1 MKPEQAQ
8 PRVSVVIPVF
18 NGGTDLEK
26 CLAAISASSY
36 PVVECIVVDDASTDD
51 MVIPAAER
59 HGARVI
65 RLDQQC
71 GPAMARN
78 RGAAQARGEILF
90 FTDADVLL
98 HPDALGLAV
107 QEFQANPEISAVFG
121 SYDDQPTHGSF
132 ISQYRNLLHHWVHQT
147 SAEDASTFWT
157 GCGAIRRNVFL
168 EMEGFNQDYARPSIE
183 DIELGTR
190 LRKSGHRIRL
200 LKNMHGTHMKR
211 WTFRNMVQPDIFHR
225 GIPWML
231 LVLRDRQMTND
242 LNLDYKSRL
251 ATVLAGLLGL
261 SLLVLLFTG
270 HAGAVLPVVA
280 FLLAAG
286 FAPWFLRS
294 AGGSAGD
301 TLAAT
306 ALAILAPLAC
316 YWLVPD
322 PMALVPVALVLA
334 IIATNPALYRYVA
347 LKRNGT
353 FAIAVA
359 PMQVVFFVC
368 CVIAVPLAYI
378 EHYRGTRRAKT
389 NPAQSD
395 DGE

>member
-8 PRVSVVIPVF
+8 PCVSVVIPVF

-36 PVVECIVVDDASTDD
+36 SVSECIVVDDASTDD

-78 RGAAQARGEILF
+78 KGAEQASGEILF

-107 QEFQANPEISAVFG
+107 HEFQAIPEISAVFG
-121 SYDDQPTHGSF
+121 SYDDQPTEASF

-147 SAEDASTFWT
+147 SAEEASTFWT
-157 GCGAIRRNVFL
+157 GCGAIRRNVFM
-168 EMEGFNQDYARPSIE
+168 EMQGFSQDYARPSIE

-211 WTFRNMVQPDIFHR
+211 WTFWNMVKTDIFHR
-225 GIPWML
+225 GIPWMQ
-231 LVLRDRQMTND
+231 LVLRNRQMTND

-261 SLLVLLFTG
+261 SLLVLPFTG
-270 HAGAVLPVVA
+270 HAGAMLPVVA

-286 FAPWFLRS
+286 FAPWFVRL
-294 AGGSAGD
+294 AGGREGN
-301 TLAAT
+301 TLVAT
-306 ALAILAPLAC
+306 ALAILAPLTC

-322 PMALVPVALVLA
+322 PMALIPLALVLA
-334 IIATNPALYRYVA
+334 IIATNPELYRYVA

-368 CVIAVPLAYI
+368 CVVAVPLAYI
-378 EHYRGTRRAKT
+378 EHYRGIGRAKFL
-389 NPAQSD
+389 
-395 DGE
+395 G